1 VNFDSPTLAEPV
13 DSGTADVVK
22 LAAAI
27 LGDYFPGSELFQSL
41 QDLGEASSLIIRFNI
56 DSSTLRE
63 GIAVLSAVQL
73 VMSAAFVATEY
84 ASGPY
89 SDGSDINIDFLTE
102 LASNLPFDLELVEL
116 TLSSIKGAV
125 QFVQKRAT
133 SGNLLAAAAI
143 FAIVAPHISIPVAIG
158 AVIINKKIGDKEKK
172 ETDQKI
178 KNLKDEF
185 DHYRQDHP
193 DLEEHVK
200 ETKLTSIDREALRD
214 VHVESVD
221 VEIGKE
227 E

>member
-1 VNFDSPTLAEPV
+1 
-13 DSGTADVVK
+13 
-22 LAAAI
+22 
-27 LGDYFPGSELFQSL
+27 
-41 QDLGEASSLIIRFNI
+41 
-56 DSSTLRE
+56 
-63 GIAVLSAVQL
+63 
-73 VMSAAFVATEY
+73 M
-84 ASGPY
+84 
-89 SDGSDINIDFLTE
+89 
-102 LASNLPFDLELVEL
+102 
-116 TLSSIKGAV
+116 
-125 QFVQKRAT
+125 
-133 SGNLLAAAAI
+133 AAAAI